1 MKLVREKI
9 ELKAKIK
16 SKEID
21 LTLKQKEY
29 DDFKVI
35 IDKQKVE
42 IELIRNQ
49 RQSRL
54 KTLQMNKEFKEEN
67 EKF

>member
-42 IELIRNQ
+42 IELTRNQ